1 MATYLLRR
9 ILLMIPT
16 LVGMTIVVFFIM
28 KAAPGDP
35 AQMLLS
41 REGEMRPGDRAA
53 RMQYIRKRYGLD
65 QPSVVQYALWINKI
79 SPLGFDI
86 VDQPDGS
93 RKFGGIGFKNP
104 DLGMSFV
111 KNRPV
116 YHLIAEALPITVLLN
131 VITIP
136 IIYIFAILTGVY
148 AGRHGGRFF
157 DIGSGFVL
165 LTLWSIPVIWAGVM
179 LQGFLANQEIIR
191 LFPTSGLHG
200 LRADSMMFLPH
211 FGENGFAP
219 GWLLDSLWH
228 MVLPVFCLTYGGFAV
243 LSKLNRGAVLENLRA
258 DFTRTARA
266 KGVSE
271 HDVLWHHVFRNSL
284 IPLLTVAASLLPSL
298 LGGSIIVESIFGIPG
313 MGKLMIASIE
323 LKDQEVVMAVTLA
336 SGVLAMAGFLLA
348 DILYV
353 IADPRISYE

>member
-1 MATYLLRR
+1 
-9 ILLMIPT
+9 
-16 LVGMTIVVFFIM
+16 
-28 KAAPGDP
+28 
-35 AQMLLS
+35 
-41 REGEMRPGDRAA
+41 
-53 RMQYIRKRYGLD
+53 
-65 QPSVVQYALWINKI
+65 
-79 SPLGFDI
+79 
-86 VDQPDGS
+86 
-93 RKFGGIGFKNP
+93 
-104 DLGMSFV
+104 
-111 KNRPV
+111 
-116 YHLIAEALPITVLLN
+116 
-131 VITIP
+131 
-136 IIYIFAILTGVY
+136 
-148 AGRHGGRFF
+148 
-157 DIGSGFVL
+157 
-165 LTLWSIPVIWAGVM
+165 M